1 MLDFSY
7 LHIYIFVIVLLQ
19 IPNPPAQLGC
29 KRKLPTRKERS
40 LSITDKE
47 ADVRAKRTRSS
58 HETTPVTS
66 LATEDDRTLENETTI
81 KVEESSSE
89 TSTYAMVGKGSSE
102 VSTSNCLVNTGI
114 NQKLNSPI
122 DSALKIRLKQKIQN
136 RLIDSPLKI
145 QCMQTIQ
152 QLQSRRWSLEKAST
166 SAMVEKDSSEV
177 STSATVGKG
186 LSETATYAM
195 VGADSSEASNCLVNT
210 GINQKLNRPIDSALK
225 IRLKQKI
232 QQLQCGSLEKASNSL
247 IAGKGSLEGSTAVT
261 VEKGS
266 SEVSTSATVGNGSS
280 EVSTSATVG
289 NGSSEV
295 STSATVGKDSSEVST
310 SVTVGKGSSE
320 VSHSVTVGKGSS
332 EVSNSVTVGKDS
344 SEVSDSVTVGKG
356 SSELSNSVTVGNGSS
371 VAFASVTVGKGSEVF
386 NSVVNTGT
394 NGQLNKPKYSQLE
407 IQLKKKVQ
415 QLQSRCWKLEKTVK
429 KLRLKIPP
437 KVSESVIQLGAVD
450 AIVRDAKQ
458 FLTPFQLALF
468 KSQMLASERKKRGYR
483 WSVEEKLFALQLYR
497 KSAAAYIF
505 VSQHFALPTLST
517 LRSFEGAAS
526 IKMSTDQEMLE
537 EPETESDDIVRIA
550 SLEDNNSLDMV

>member
-247 IAGKGSLEGSTAVT
+247 TAGKGSLEGSTA
-261 VEKGS
+261 
-266 SEVSTSATVGNGSS
+266 
-280 EVSTSATVG
+280 
-289 NGSSEV
+289 
-295 STSATVGKDSSEVST
+295 
-310 SVTVGKGSSE
+310 VTVGKGSSE

-332 EVSNSVTVGKDS
+332 EVSN
-344 SEVSDSVTVGKG
+344 SVTVGKG